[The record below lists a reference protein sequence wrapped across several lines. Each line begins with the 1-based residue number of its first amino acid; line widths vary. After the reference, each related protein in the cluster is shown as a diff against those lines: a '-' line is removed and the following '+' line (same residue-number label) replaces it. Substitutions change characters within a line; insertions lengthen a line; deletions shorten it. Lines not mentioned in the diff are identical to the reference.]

1 MKFNLIRTSDTFQ
14 VENPAQDLKLGEH
27 LEYIAKPGEYC
38 YLHKPAKVYSIE
50 VLRIED
56 LIDIMKKTGDDLVIR
71 KESELRLDLDVYDK
85 QPLPYDFTIEIYD
98 DWRE

>member
-1 MKFNLIRTSDTFQ
+1 MKFNLVRTSDTFQ
-14 VENPAQDLKLGEH
+14 VGNPAKNLKLGEH
-27 LEYIAKPGEYC
+27 LEYIAKPIEDC
-38 YLHKPAKVYSIE
+38 YPHNPVKVYSIE

-56 LIDIMKKTGDDLVIR
+56 LLDIMKKTGDDLVIR
-71 KESELRLDLDVYDK
+71 KESELRLNQDVYDK